1 MSECSCGRDQAAA
14 ELAELKAE
22 RDDLLLINTD
32 LRATLDRSIAWHE
45 GDDSPHARL
54 DQELAQLRAELDEAR
69 KGWVGG
75 FIEWVSEKIEWSYK
89 TFGMAERAE
98 GVCQHI
104 EKELAEI
111 RADPHDIKEWIDV
124 ILLALDGACRTG
136 HKPKEVVEALIEK
149 QSKNTTRAWPPIS
162 QEDKPIFHIKD
173 AFLKAHPERK

>member
-1 MSECSCGRDQAAA
+1 MTELFDWSFQTLVAHHKKHHEEDQ
-14 ELAELKAE
+14 
-22 RDDLLLINTD
+22 DI
-32 LRATLDRSIAWHE
+32 
-45 GDDSPHARL
+45 
-54 DQELAQLRAELDEAR
+54 AQLRADLEAEKNRSVPYAVLTNENELLHLELDEAR